1 MKQENHNT
9 NNINYM
15 HILTIVFIVLKLC
28 GVISWNWI
36 YVILPS
42 IISITLTIIV
52 IIIAII
58 VLAITKKM

>member
-28 GVISWNWI
+28 GVIGWNWI

-42 IISITLTIIV
+42 IISITLTII
-52 IIIAII
+52 IIIITII
-58 VLAITKKM
+58 VLVVTNKK

>member
-42 IISITLTIIV
+42 LISIALTIIV
-52 IIIAII
+52 IIIALI
-58 VLAITKKM
+58 VLAISNKM

>member
-28 GVISWNWI
+28 GVIGWNWI

-52 IIIAII
+52 IIIATI
-58 VLAITKKM
+58 VLVVTNKK